1 MPAKRALMRQIR
13 DVLRLKHAGGLSDRA
28 IGRALGLSYS
38 TVAKYVV
45 RAAAAGLSWPLPAD
59 LDEGGLECRLFQH
72 RLGEPQRPQ
81 PNWPLV
87 HTELKRP
94 GVTLRLLWEEYRERH
109 PDGYSL
115 SRFSELYK
123 DWRGRASATMRQ
135 RHIAGE
141 KLFVDYAGQTV
152 EIVDAMTGEIRQ
164 AQVFVAAL
172 GASSCTFAEATWSQQ
187 LPDWLGSHRRAFEFF
202 GGVPKLVVP
211 DNLKSAIG
219 KTSRFEPQ
227 INRSYGLIPVG
238 GRIVR

>member
-38 TVAKYVV
+38 RVAKYVV

-94 GVTLRLLWEEYRERH
+94 GVTLRLLWEESRTS
-109 PDGYSL
+109 DGKSL
-115 SRFSELYK
+115 
-123 DWRGRASATMRQ
+123 RAVLPLINVVASIVSSTM
-135 RHIAGE
+135 
-141 KLFVDYAGQTV
+141 T
-152 EIVDAMTGEIRQ
+152 
-164 AQVFVAAL
+164 
-172 GASSCTFAEATWSQQ
+172 
-187 LPDWLGSHRRAFEFF
+187 
-202 GGVPKLVVP
+202 VP
-211 DNLKSAIG
+211 DQYPWMSCDPA
-219 KTSRFEPQ
+219 
-227 INRSYGLIPVG
+227 PV
-238 GRIVR
+238 RWQRVN